1 MIRKTPRILLVDDDP
16 ADVEAT
22 QEAFRQVGLQAHF
35 FIALSGD
42 EARALLA
49 REGAYAEAPAPDFI
63 IVDLHLRGMSGRDL
77 LAFIKHDPAL
87 RRIPVVILTS
97 SDKRQDIEACYE
109 LFANTYIVRPPEW
122 DRFLDRIRTLEHYWF
137 RIAALPG

>member
-1 MIRKTPRILLVDDDP
+1 MTRKTPRILLVDDDP

-49 REGAYAEAPAPDFI
+49 REGAWSQVPPPDFI
-63 IVDLHLRGMSGRDL
+63 IVDLDLRGYSGRDL
-77 LAFIKHDPAL
+77 IGFIKGDERL
-87 RRIPVVILTS
+87 RRIPVVVLTS
-97 SDKRQDIEACYE
+97 SDRRQDIDACYE

-122 DRFLDRIRTLEHYWF
+122 DRFLERIRALEHYWF
-137 RIAALPG
+137 RVAALP

>member
-1 MIRKTPRILLVDDDP
+1 MVAKTPRILLVDSDP
-16 ADVEAT
+16 TDVEAT

-49 REGAYAEAPAPDFI
+49 REGAYADVPAPDFI
-63 IVDLHLRGMSGRDL
+63 IIDLQLRGFSGRDL
-77 LAFIKHDPAL
+77 ISFIKRDARL
-87 RRIPVVILTS
+87 RRIPVVVLATS
-97 SDKRQDIEACYE
+97 DRQQDIEACYA

-122 DRFLDRIRTLEHYWF
+122 DRFLERIRALEHYWF
-137 RIAALPG
+137 RTASLPG